1 MFFVAVE
8 AEALIIVDS
17 GKKIS
22 LGQTQVFK
30 SRKALAVVNLLNL
43 FEDLWFLIFYQKKQK
58 PV

>member
-30 SRKALAVVNLLNL
+30 SRKALAVVN
-43 FEDLWFLIFYQKKQK
+43 FSVDHRGSRTWRAGT
-58 PV
+58 